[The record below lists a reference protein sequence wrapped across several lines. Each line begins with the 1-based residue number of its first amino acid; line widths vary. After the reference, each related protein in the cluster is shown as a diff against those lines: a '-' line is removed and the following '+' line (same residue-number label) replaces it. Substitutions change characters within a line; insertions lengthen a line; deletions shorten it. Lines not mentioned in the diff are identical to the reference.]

1 MANVTS
7 IRSVVESAIQRASS
21 ATGVDFTF
29 LMGTAKRES
38 GYNPAAKARTSSAS
52 GLFQFVDQTWLSTLK
67 KHGSKYGYARYA
79 DLIQQGSDGKYRVT
93 GDEARKAVLGLKLDP
108 HAASLMAGE
117 LASDHASY
125 LRGRVGRSPTS
136 GELYAAHF
144 LGPQGSARLIE
155 AAGASPG
162 RQRRGDVPRRGG
174 ANRSIF
180 YREGRAATVSEVYAN
195 LTKTAAA
202 ARFQPRRPRRR
213 DRPGLR
219 PVRHRPPAG
228 AHPAAG
234 GAGQPDPARLAGRR
248 RRLQPGLEQR
258 RLLGRPDDQLD
269 VLVGNAARAVRRQ
282 RRREEQA
289 VGARSMIR
297 SSRRTPGP
305 SLSGVAGWKTSE
317 PLASAQSHSIWVPAF
332 AGMSGRL
339 GVSRLR

>member
-38 GYNPAAKARTSSAS
+38 GYNPAARARTSSAS

-67 KHGSKYGYARYA
+67 KHGAKYGYARYA
-79 DLIQQGSDGKYRVT
+79 DLIQQGSDGRYRVA

-144 LGPQGSARLIE
+144 LGPKGSARLIE
-155 AAGASPG
+155 AVNASPG
-162 RQRRGDVPRRGG
+162 ASAAAMFPDAAA

-180 YREGRAATVSEVYAN
+180 YREGRAATVGEVYAN
-195 LTKTAAA
+195 LTKTGGAE
-202 ARFQPRRPRRR
+202 
-213 DRPGLR
+213 
-219 PVRHRPPAG
+219 PVAMPPAPSAPETDQG
-228 AHPAAG
+228 FVQYAT
-234 GAGQPDPARLAGRR
+234 GRR
-248 RRLQPGLEQR
+248 LERIQQQEALVSLILR
-258 RLLGRPDDQLD
+258 GSQDADD
-269 VLVGNAARAVRRQ
+269 GF
-282 RRREEQA
+282 
-289 VGARSMIR
+289 S
-297 SSRRTPGP
+297 
-305 SLSGVAGWKTSE
+305 
-317 PLASAQSHSIWVPAF
+317 LASNTGGSSA
-332 AGMSGRL
+332 
-339 GVSRLR
+339 SRMTSSLFSSEMLRVLSDANDGDKRKR

>member
-79 DLIQQGSDGKYRVT
+79 DLIQQGPDGRYRVT

-155 AAGASPG
+155 AVGNSPGASAAAMFP
-162 RQRRGDVPRRGG
+162 DAAA

-180 YREGRAATVSEVYAN
+180 YREGRPATVSEVYAN
-195 LTKTAAA
+195 LTRTAGGG
-202 ARFQPRRPRRR
+202 
-213 DRPGLR
+213 DV
-219 PVRHRPPAG
+219 PVV
-228 AHPAAG
+228 PAASASDTDQG
-234 GAGQPDPARLAGRR
+234 FVQYATGRR
-248 RRLQPGLEQR
+248 LERIQQQEALVSLILR
-258 RLLGRPDDQLD
+258 GSQDADD
-269 VLVGNAARAVRRQ
+269 GF
-282 RRREEQA
+282 
-289 VGARSMIR
+289 S
-297 SSRRTPGP
+297 
-305 SLSGVAGWKTSE
+305 
-317 PLASAQSHSIWVPAF
+317 LASN
-332 AGMSGRL
+332 SG
-339 GVSRLR
+339 GSSASRMTSSMFSSEMLRVLSDASDGGKSKR

>member
-67 KHGSKYGYARYA
+67 KHGAKYGYARYA
-79 DLIQQGSDGKYRVT
+79 DLIQQGSDGRYRVT
-93 GDEARKAVLGLKLDP
+93 GDEARKAVLSLKLDP

-144 LGPQGSARLIE
+144 LGPKGSARLIE
-155 AAGASPG
+155 AVGNSPGASAAAMFPEAAA
-162 RQRRGDVPRRGG
+162 

-180 YREGRAATVSEVYAN
+180 YREGRAATVGEVYAN
-195 LTKTAAA
+195 LTKT
-202 ARFQPRRPRRR
+202 
-213 DRPGLR
+213 G
-219 PVRHRPPAG
+219 G
-228 AHPAAG
+228 G
-234 GAGQPDPARLAGRR
+234 GAVPDTTPTTAPETDQGFVQYATGRR
-248 RRLQPGLEQR
+248 LERIRQEEALVSLILR
-258 RLLGRPDDQLD
+258 GSQNADD
-269 VLVGNAARAVRRQ
+269 GF
-282 RRREEQA
+282 
-289 VGARSMIR
+289 S
-297 SSRRTPGP
+297 
-305 SLSGVAGWKTSE
+305 
-317 PLASAQSHSIWVPAF
+317 LASN
-332 AGMSGRL
+332 SGGGSSASRMTSSMFSSEML
-339 GVSRLR
+339 RVLSEASDGVKSKR